1 MDRVTTQLIDIAI
14 SDGGT
19 GNAEVVRSLETHL
32 ARLIDTRYALCVSSG
47 TAALICAL
55 HAVGVKQGDRVAV
68 SALGPSMTGLAVT
81 AAGAEPVFIDSRP
94 GSFALDADALNA
106 AAKAGPLAAVIPVP
120 MWGYW
125 DEDPQVLADLR
136 QRGIPVIVDAAQAPF
151 LRLGPQTLAES
162 ADVICLS
169 LHGRKPVKAGEGG
182 ACLTQNPEL
191 AERILAVRNFGQQ
204 TKFTGTRLDPTGPF
218 GGQAGAN
225 FKINA
230 LGAAWAMTQTSDL
243 GALRSRYATMRKTAQ
258 TAFESTGI
266 AWQEAP
272 QAGGVLEHGGY
283 GLVALCASPGD
294 AALMANQLA
303 DSGVEVDT
311 LRYSYAP
318 MHHSPCFSRH
328 STSTPAASDLAAR
341 AVACRLEAFPS
352 HLPLGG

>member
-1 MDRVTTQLIDIAI
+1 MDGMTAKQLEIAI
-14 SDGGT
+14 ADGGT
-19 GNAEVVRSLETHL
+19 GNAEVVRTLEGRL
-32 ARLIDTRYALCVSSG
+32 ATLLDAPYALCVSSG

-55 HAVGVKQGDRVAV
+55 HAVGVQPGDRVAV
-68 SALGPSMTGLAVT
+68 SALGPSMTGLAVA
-81 AAGAEPVFIDSRP
+81 AAGAEPVFVDCRP
-94 GSFALDADALNA
+94 GSFALDPDALGA

-151 LRLGPQTLAES
+151 LRLGPQTLAMKS
-162 ADVICLS
+162 DVVCVS

-182 ACLTQNPEL
+182 AGLTQNPEL

-204 TKFTGTRLDPTGPF
+204 AKFTGTRLDPTGAF
-218 GGQAGAN
+218 GGQFGAN

-230 LGAAWAMTQTSDL
+230 LGAAWALAQTEDL
-243 GALRSRYATMRKTAQ
+243 DALRTRYATMRTSAKA
-258 TAFESTGI
+258 AFDATGI
-266 AWQEAP
+266 AWHEAP
-272 QAGGVLEHGGY
+272 QGSGVLEHGGY
-283 GLVALCASPGD
+283 GLVALCAGADD
-294 AALMANQLA
+294 AARMAHHLT

-318 MHHSPCFSRH
+318 MHHSPYFAPRRA
-328 STSTPAASDLAAR
+328 STPAASDLAAV